1 MSTTTCCAG
10 LKGPRGHPGA
20 NGANGADGVC
30 ECKPRVCE
38 LEEKIKRLEEMVEAM
53 WFAPGMPGSNQIQTE
68 VEEVLK

>member
-1 MSTTTCCAG
+1 MSTAMCCAG
-10 LKGPRGHPGA
+10 LKGPRGLRGS
-20 NGANGADGVC
+20 NGADGVC

-38 LEEKIKRLEEMVEAM
+38 LEKKIKRLEEMVEAM